1 MNRTS
6 RSVVVSRASLAA
18 ICVLLLPAILAAG
31 QWPTFRGDVQRSGV
45 SDQALPLPLRAA
57 WSYRPNQGPTPA
69 WPEPAETNYAV
80 MHNPLRQTLT
90 FDRAFHVVADA
101 QSVYFGSSADDS
113 VRCLDLATG
122 ELRWQ
127 FITEGPIRLAP
138 ALHGGLVLAGSDDG
152 FLYALDARTGKLA
165 WKYRAAA
172 SDKRL
177 PGNGRMI
184 SMWPIRC
191 GIAVDDNQV
200 FFAAGLF
207 PNQGVFLCCLDAR
220 TGKEVFKRPLDFAAQ
235 GTLLAD
241 AERLF
246 VVTGRTAF
254 RSCRREDGEP
264 LLRHGS
270 SDPWKKNL
278 VGGSTALVIDGHL
291 ATGPSE
297 DGQIHWFKVASKSPL
312 LRGAVD
318 CVVVGGK
325 RICLLGGG
333 KLWAVDRQ
341 AYLSDKKGAKPPA
354 PLWSVPAGKARTMIQ
369 AGAQLIVAGPGEIA
383 IHDAADGKRLWR
395 TAVYGTVEGLAV
407 SEGRLLVSLADG
419 RTLCYASKTA
429 QTRTTEEPRTNAPFP
444 PRALLEQAAEHAIAA
459 AGVKA
464 GYCLVLDANT
474 GQLAWEIAKRSDFRV
489 ICREADAAKARAMR
503 AALMRTGL
511 YGNRIEV
518 HCGTSESLPYPRYFA
533 NLIVC
538 EGSLSGRLPPTEAV
552 EGILRVMRPFG
563 GVVDIALAGGT
574 DPHRHLSG
582 WGIRLLPGW
591 NTTGKEVA
599 HGVARRGP
607 LAGSGEWS
615 HFYGDPGNTACSNDQ
630 MHAGPMELQ
639 WFGRPGPH
647 DMVDRHKKGPAPLV
661 VNGRL
666 FVPGFNHL
674 SVLDAYNGFVL
685 WEKPI
690 ADSVRVAAFK
700 DSSSVVA
707 TDREVLVASGES
719 CLVLDAQTGKCR
731 LTIPAPGP
739 AGEKAWGY
747 LARVDGLVV
756 GSVAKPGGSLRAMTK
771 LEDSI
776 IWRNQQPVVC
786 STSLFAARQDDG
798 QCVWTYAAGG
808 AIANPTLAVAD
819 GRVYF
824 VESADATTLGS
835 SDGRLSVPALFG
847 LGARLTALDLKT
859 GKILWQRDADL
870 SSLEH
875 IIYLSCTRGTVVITG
890 SRYAKVPPAE
900 TKGLKKPEQLTRVR
914 YDLLAFDAADGS
926 PRWAA
931 TGIPS
936 YDEVLSGSHGEQV
949 QHPAIVGD
957 VIYGPGFAFNL
968 LTGKKHDGWAW
979 QKSHKC
985 ATISTSRYCAFS
997 RFSKEKLPYIFDL
1010 QSGQGA
1016 PMTTVTRPGC
1026 WINTIPAGGLVV
1038 IPEASA
1044 GCTCEYPFQTS
1055 LALIPAELDQ

>member
-1 MNRTS
+1 MSQTS
-6 RSVVVSRASLAA
+6 RSVVVFRAFLAA
-18 ICVLLLPAILAAG
+18 LCVLLLPAILAAG
-31 QWPTFRGDVQRSGV
+31 QWPTFRGDAQRSGLV
-45 SDQALPLPLRAA
+45 EQPLTLPLRAA
-57 WSYRPNQGPTPA
+57 WTYRPNQGPRPA

-80 MHNPLRQTLT
+80 MHSPLRQTLT

-113 VRCLDLATG
+113 IRCLDLASG
-122 ELRWQ
+122 RLRWQ

-138 ALHGGLVLAGSDDG
+138 ALHRGLVLAGSDDG

-165 WKYRAAA
+165 WKYRAAV

-191 GIAVDDNQV
+191 GIAVDDGQV

-241 AERLF
+241 NERLF
-246 VVTGRTAF
+246 VATGRTAF
-254 RSCRREDGEP
+254 RSCSRQDGEP

-278 VGGSTALVIDGHL
+278 VGGSTAMVIDGHL

-312 LRGAVD
+312 LRGAVE
-318 CVVVGGK
+318 CVVVSGK
-325 RICLLGGG
+325 HICLLGGG
-333 KLWAVDRQ
+333 KLWAVDRN

-369 AGAQLIVAGPGEIA
+369 AGDQLIVAGPGEIA
-383 IHDAADGKRLWR
+383 IHDAAAGKRLWR

-419 RTLCYASKTA
+419 RTLCYASGA
-429 QTRTTEEPRTNAPFP
+429 GEERTIDEPRTDKPFAPDP
-444 PRALLEQAAEHAIAA
+444 LLERAAEHALAA

-464 GYCLVLDANT
+464 GYCLVLGANT

-489 ICREADAAKARAMR
+489 ICREADAAQARAMR
-503 AALMRTGL
+503 DVFMRTGL
-511 YGNRIEV
+511 YGRRIEV
-518 HCGTSESLPYPRYFA
+518 HQGDSESLPYPRYFA
-533 NLIVC
+533 NLIV
-538 EGSLSGRLPPTEAV
+538 SQSALSATGKLPSAEAV
-552 EGILRVMRPFG
+552 LRALRPFG
-563 GVVDIALAGGT
+563 GVADIALAGGA
-574 DPHRHLSG
+574 DRERRLSA
-582 WGIRLLPGW
+582 WGAALLPEWKVSG
-591 NTTGKEVA
+591 GEVA
-599 HGVARRGP
+599 CGVARRGP

-666 FVPGFNHL
+666 FVPGFNRL

-707 TDREVLVASGES
+707 TDREVLVAAGES
-719 CLVLDAQTGKCR
+719 CLILDAQTGACR
-731 LTIPAPGP
+731 WTIVAPGP

-747 LARVDGLVV
+747 LARVGGLVI
-756 GSVAKPGGSLRAMTK
+756 GSVAKPGGSMRAMTK
-771 LEDSI
+771 LEDTI
-776 IWRNQQPVVC
+776 IWRNRQPVVC
-786 STSLFAARQDDG
+786 STSLFAVREDDG
-798 QCVWTYAAGG
+798 QCAWTYAAGG

-824 VESADATTLGS
+824 VESADPTTLGS
-835 SDGRLSVPALFG
+835 SDGRITVPALFG
-847 LGARLTALDLKT
+847 MGARLTALDLKT
-859 GKILWQRDADL
+859 GRVLWQTDADL
-870 SSLEH
+870 SLLEH

-890 SRYAKVPPAE
+890 TRYAKVPPAE

-926 PRWAA
+926 PRWTA

-949 QHPAIVGD
+949 QHPAIVGE
-957 VIYGPGFAFNL
+957 VVYGPGFAFNL

-1038 IPEASA
+1038 IPEAS
-1044 GCTCEYPFQTS
+1044 
-1055 LALIPAELDQ
+1055 PAAPASTPSRRPWR